1 MIKTDPATIT
11 GLSEM
16 KELIEQ
22 AKDILR
28 IEAEAVNAL
37 IDRIDETFAEAVD
50 IMYSCM
56 GKVVVTGMGKS
67 GLIGKKIAATLASTG
82 TPALFLNPAEGSHGD
97 IGMVSKGDVV
107 LAISNSG
114 GTEEIVRILP
124 TLKRLDITII
134 AMTGNPESMLS
145 KVSDISLDVS
155 VKEEACPMGL
165 APTAST
171 TAALAMGDAL
181 AITLLNKK
189 GFTEEDFAICHPGG
203 ILGRKLLLTVE
214 DLMHTGDVVPYVI
227 SGTLMKE
234 AIIEISSKRF
244 GMTTVV
250 DDNNRLLGVVTD
262 GDLRR
267 GLEKWGEGFFSLTAG
282 EAMTRGP
289 KTLSKNMLAAK
300 AVALME
306 KYSITVLVVADE
318 EDNIEGILH
327 LHDLLKAG
335 IV

>member
-16 KELIEQ
+16 KELIDQ

-37 IDRIDETFAEAVD
+37 IDRIDGRFAEAVD
-50 IMYSCM
+50 IMYSCI

-97 IGMVSKGDVV
+97 VGMVAKGDVV

-124 TLKRLDITII
+124 TLKRLDISII

-189 GFTEEDFAICHPGG
+189 GFTVEDFAIFHPGG
-203 ILGRKLLLTVE
+203 TLGRKLLLRVE
-214 DLMHTGDVVPYVI
+214 DLMHTGDVVPYVN
-227 SGTLMKE
+227 SGTLMKD

-250 DDNNRLLGVVTD
+250 DDNNRLLGIVTD

-267 GLEKWGEGFFSLTAG
+267 GLEKWGEAFFSLTAG
-282 EAMTRGP
+282 EAMTCGP
-289 KTLSKNMLAAK
+289 KTLSKNVLAAK

-306 KYSITVLVVADE
+306 KYSITVLVIADKE
-318 EDNIEGILH
+318 ENIEGVLH
-327 LHDLLKAG
+327 LHDLLKSG